1 VLDTLPGG
9 IIMLGDGADLHII
22 TGGSVANK
30 DLMVGVSGIRGIVFD
45 PLSTEVASQ
54 YAAALATLLGVGT
67 YVVGR
72 DTRPSGDVLS
82 PSVAASLASCGCD
95 VIDVGVAPTPTI
107 QLAVEYHKAQGG
119 IAITASHNPAEW
131 NALKLISGGGTFL
144 VHNQVDVIKTI
155 VMERGFAYGQG
166 DKTGRVSN
174 DDGAIGR
181 HIDGIMDLDFVDAG
195 LIGGAGFKVAVDCVN
210 GAGSDAVPLLL
221 DRLGCEVVT
230 LDCEGNGDF
239 RRNPEPVGANLGGL
253 CEVVR
258 DSGADVGFAVDPDAD
273 RLSIVDET
281 GAAIGEE
288 YSIVL
293 CSELILSKTG
303 GSGPVVVNLSTTR
316 AVGDVASRHGAEL
329 LRAPIGEINVVG
341 KMKEVGS
348 PIGGEGNGGIILPAL
363 HYGRDSLVGIAL
375 VLELL
380 AERKEKLSKLMTL
393 LPRYAILK
401 TKAPL
406 RDIADIS
413 SLKPHL
419 VAEFEGATLNDEDGL
434 RFDLSEGWVHLRKS
448 GTEPVVRIIAEGR
461 DGDAAQAL
469 IDRCRRAIGS

>member
-1 VLDTLPGG
+1 
-9 IIMLGDGADLHII
+9 MAH
-22 TGGSVANK
+22 K

-82 PSVAASLASCGCD
+82 PSVAAALASCGCD
-95 VIDVGVAPTPTI
+95 VIDVGVSPTPTI
-107 QLAVEYHKAQGG
+107 QLAVEYHGAQGG

-144 VHNQVDVIKTI
+144 VRDQMNVIQTI
-155 VMERGFAYGQG
+155 VSEGGFAFGQG
-166 DKTGRVSN
+166 DKTGRISA

-181 HIDGIMDLDFVDAG
+181 HIDGIVDLEFVDADF
-195 LIGGAGFKVAVDCVN
+195 IASAGFKVAADCIN

-221 DRLGCEVVT
+221 DRLGCDVVT

-239 RRNPEPVGANLGGL
+239 RRDPEPVSANLGGL
-253 CEVVR
+253 CDSVKK
-258 DSGADVGFAVDPDAD
+258 SGADVGFAVDPDAD
-273 RLSIVDET
+273 RLSIVDDRGT
-281 GAAIGEE
+281 AIGEE
-288 YSIVL
+288 YSIAL
-293 CSELILSKTG
+293 CSELVLTKAG
-303 GSGPVVVNLSTTR
+303 GRGPVVVNLSTSR
-316 AVGDVASRHGAEL
+316 AVGDVAERHGAQL

-363 HYGRDSLVGIAL
+363 HYGRDALVGIAL
-375 VLELL
+375 ILQLL
-380 AERKEKLSKLMTL
+380 AERKEKLSQVMTL
-393 LPRYAILK
+393 LPRYVIVK

-406 RDIADIS
+406 DDIADVG
-413 SLKPHL
+413 SLRSRL
-419 VAEFEGATLNDEDGL
+419 EAELEGATVNDDDGL
-434 RFDLSEGWVHLRKS
+434 RFDLSGGWVHIRKS
-448 GTEPVVRIIAEGR
+448 GTEPVVRIIAEA
-461 DGDAAQAL
+461 GDEAAAQAL
-469 IDRCRRAIGS
+469 IDRCRRAIGG